1 MMPVPAAARF
11 SSLCGGCYVSIVR
24 GAGGLVIFVTVML
37 AVVAAAE
44 TSTAADN
51 PRGVVVVLDSG
62 GCPDARTVQL
72 CEGFERASRRTGVAG
87 RIFTPTF
94 REDLADVLGLLAR
107 QDYSAI
113 ILWGLSN
120 TPALR
125 AVASRYPGSNFVVM
139 DGSRTDVQGHP
150 RNVQGIV
157 FRTSEVAFLAGWLA
171 GKLEQLRP
179 GRDVVGVVGGSNVPS
194 VRDFVVGFRA
204 GARRAAPGVEVMVD
218 YSDDFVDVS
227 KCAAIARRQV
237 ARGAGTLF
245 NVAGECGL
253 GTMQVAADSG
263 VWAVGEDTDQSSL
276 GPHVLTSVLRHL
288 DTGFAAVLDQVN
300 AGRVATG
307 HDTVLGLP
315 EGAVGLGR
323 ISPRVP
329 RSIVARLDDVR
340 SDILAG
346 RIRVPSAYAR
356 ATG

>member
-1 MMPVPAAARF
+1 
-11 SSLCGGCYVSIVR
+11 
-24 GAGGLVIFVTVML
+24 
-37 AVVAAAE
+37 
-44 TSTAADN
+44 
-51 PRGVVVVLDSG
+51 
-62 GCPDARTVQL
+62 
-72 CEGFERASRRTGVAG
+72 
-87 RIFTPTF
+87 
-94 REDLADVLGLLAR
+94 
-107 QDYSAI
+107 
-113 ILWGLSN
+113 
-120 TPALR
+120 
-125 AVASRYPGSNFVVM
+125 M
-139 DGSRTDVQGHP
+139 DGSRTDVRGRP

-171 GKLEQLRP
+171 GKLEQRRP
-179 GRDVVGVVGGSNVPS
+179 GRNVVGVVGGLDIPS

-204 GARRAAPGVEVMVD
+204 GARRAAPGVDVLVD
-218 YSDDFVDVS
+218 YSGDFVDSS

-276 GPHVLTSVLRHL
+276 GPHVLTSVLRYF
-288 DTGFAAVLDQVN
+288 DTGFAAVLRQVI

-329 RSIVARLDDVR
+329 RSIVAGLDDVR
-340 SDILAG
+340 SDIVAG
-346 RIRVPSAYAR
+346 RIPVPSAYPR

>member
-1 MMPVPAAARF
+1 MILLALAGAA
-11 SSLCGGCYVSIVR
+11 GV
-24 GAGGLVIFVTVML
+24 
-37 AVVAAAE
+37 
-44 TSTAADN
+44 STAADN
-51 PRGVVVVLDSG
+51 PREVVVVLDPG
-62 GCPDARTVQL
+62 GCPDARTLQL
-72 CEGFERASRRTGVAG
+72 CEGFERASRQTGVAG
-87 RIFTPTF
+87 RIVTPTV

-107 QDYSAI
+107 RNYSAI
-113 ILWGLSN
+113 ILWGLSA
-120 TPALR
+120 TPALQ
-125 AVASRYPGSNFVVM
+125 AVSARYLGSKFVVM
-139 DGSRTDVQGHP
+139 DGSRTDVRGRP
-150 RNVQGIV
+150 RNVEGIV

-171 GKLEQLRP
+171 GKLERRRR
-179 GRDVVGVVGGSNVPS
+179 GRDVVGVVGGADIPS
-194 VRDFVVGFRA
+194 VRAFVVGFRA
-204 GARRAAPGVEVMVD
+204 GARRAAPGVEILVD
-218 YSDDFVDVS
+218 YSGDFVDSS

-237 ARGAGTLF
+237 VRGAGTLF

>member
-1 MMPVPAAARF
+1 MVIVLLALAGAA
-11 SSLCGGCYVSIVR
+11 GV
-24 GAGGLVIFVTVML
+24 
-37 AVVAAAE
+37 
-44 TSTAADN
+44 STAADN
-51 PRGVVVVLDSG
+51 PREVVVVLDPG
-62 GCPDARTVQL
+62 GCPDARTLQL
-72 CEGFERASRRTGVAG
+72 CEGFERASRQTGVAG
-87 RIFTPTF
+87 RIVTPTV

-107 QDYSAI
+107 RNYSAI
-113 ILWGLSN
+113 ILWGLSA
-120 TPALR
+120 TPALQ
-125 AVASRYPGSNFVVM
+125 AVAARYLGSKFVVM
-139 DGSRTDVQGHP
+139 DGSRTDVRGRP
-150 RNVQGIV
+150 RNVEGIV

-171 GKLEQLRP
+171 GKLERRRR
-179 GRDVVGVVGGSNVPS
+179 GRDVVGVVGGADIPS

-204 GARRAAPGVEVMVD
+204 GARRAAPGVEVLVD
-218 YSDDFVDVS
+218 YSGDFVDSS

-237 ARGAGTLF
+237 VRGAGTLF